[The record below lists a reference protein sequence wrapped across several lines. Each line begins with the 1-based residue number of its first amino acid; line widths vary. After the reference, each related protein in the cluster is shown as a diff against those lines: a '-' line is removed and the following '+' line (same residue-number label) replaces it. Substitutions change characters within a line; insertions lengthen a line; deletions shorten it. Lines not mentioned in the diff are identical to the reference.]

1 MAIRIGHAS
10 KDERGKF
17 TGGTAGD
24 QTGKEVCIRS
34 WYNGGW
40 TFVAR
45 AKDPAKAE
53 QIAANCEAACNNPNC
68 GYDQSGRNTGLQA
81 AKAAGWDLGKVKE
94 PCEFDCSS
102 LTTACIQAAGINVWS
117 GGNAMTTSSKKR
129 KLKATG
135 AFQIL
140 TEDKYLTGPTY
151 LKRGDLL
158 CKPGSHVVMVL
169 DDGPNAEK
177 SPVPESDIKPEV
189 PKADRVTVYYSVRL
203 PLLEKGSEGPAVE
216 ALQILLKGRGYSLGR
231 FGPNKDGMDGEFG
244 DATENALEAFQED
257 NVDTEGKPLEV
268 DGKAGPKTWAAI
280 IMN

>member
-117 GGNAMTTSSKKR
+117 GGNAMTTSSMKR
-129 KLKATG
+129 KLEATG

-151 LKRGDLL
+151 LKRGDIL

-177 SPVPESDIKPEV
+177 SPVPESDIKPEA

-216 ALQILLKGRGYSLGR
+216 SLQILLKGRGYSLGR
-231 FGPNKDGMDGEFG
+231 FGPNQDGVDGEFG

-268 DGKAGPKTWAAI
+268 DGKAGPKTWAALI
-280 IMN
+280 CN

>member
-117 GGNAMTTSSKKR
+117 GGNAMTTSSMKR
-129 KLKATG
+129 KFRFG

-151 LKRGDLL
+151 LKRGDIL

-177 SPVPESDIKPEV
+177 TVPESDIKPEV

-231 FGPNKDGMDGEFG
+231 FGPNQDGVDGEFG

>member
-117 GGNAMTTSSKKR
+117 GGNAMTTSSMKR
-129 KLKATG
+129 KLEATG

-151 LKRGDLL
+151 LKRGDIL

-177 SPVPESDIKPEV
+177 TVPESDIKPEV

-203 PLLEKGSEGPAVE
+203 PLLEKGSEGPAVKRMQ
-216 ALQILLKGRGYSLGR
+216 ALLLSHGEKLPRYGDDGD
-231 FGPNKDGMDGEFG
+231 FGNETG
-244 DATENALEAFQED
+244 TALESFQRKH
-257 NVDTEGKPLEV
+257 NLKPNR
-268 DGKAGPKTWAAI
+268 KCGPEEWLALI
-280 IMN
+280 CN